1 VPIQGVRQSRDA
13 ELAALIVVRM
23 VDSGRSIQGKG
34 CGDWDL
40 LYEKQHLNFWT
51 ISVLIQADL
60 RSLITTHGSLQNG
73 YTMSE

>member
-1 VPIQGVRQSRDA
+1 VPIPGARQRRDA

-23 VDSGRSIQGKG
+23 VGSGRSIQGKG
-34 CGDWDL
+34 FGDWGL

-51 ISVLIQADL
+51 SSVLIQAGFH
-60 RSLITTHGSLQNG
+60 SLVTTHGSLQNG